1 MTLRVRRP
9 GSAISPAGE
18 IKPPP
23 FDSPTRAK
31 PIRMGSSGRARPNGF
46 IRADSLLGGNR
57 SLSWIFYLWFAK
69 LTIIKYL
76 TRSTPTRA
84 LGLSSGFARPRFDS
98 PRAGKQNRPVYSHWA
113 HLFVVR
119 SGGRSGIIFSPS
131 LENFHDPGSAI
142 SPAGEIKPPPF
153 DSPTRAKQ
161 FARSSGHDKNTL

>member
-31 PIRMGSSGRARPNGF
+31 PIRMGSSGFAR
-46 IRADSLLGGNR
+46 GNR

-76 TRSTPTRA
+76 TRSTPH
-84 LGLSSGFARPRFDS
+84 SGART
-98 PRAGKQNRPVYSHWA
+98 
-113 HLFVVR
+113 VVR
-119 SGGRSGIIFSPS
+119 LRAPSVRFPPSGQTKSPSVFTLGSFVCCPLGGSVRNNFSPS

>member
-31 PIRMGSSGRARPNGF
+31 PIRMGSSGLCSRGIGHSR
-46 IRADSLLGGNR
+46 L
-57 SLSWIFYLWFAK
+57 IFYFWFAK